1 MMKTDGE
8 ARHMNLTYASHCG
21 NPECEQGQLP
31 PGSAVIIVNKR
42 IYCGLECASAHMA
55 AGPRKAV
62 RKTPAKKAAPKAA
75 STRAAAKS
83 SAAPQ
88 S

>member
-1 MMKTDGE
+1 MKSEDE
-8 ARHMNLTYASHCG
+8 ARNMNLTYASRCG

-42 IYCGLECASAHMA
+42 IYCGLECASAHLA
-55 AGPRKAV
+55 AGPKKAV
-62 RKTPAKKAAPKAA
+62 RKTPARKTAPKAA
-75 STRAAAKS
+75 AARAAAES
-83 SAAPQ
+83 TAASQ